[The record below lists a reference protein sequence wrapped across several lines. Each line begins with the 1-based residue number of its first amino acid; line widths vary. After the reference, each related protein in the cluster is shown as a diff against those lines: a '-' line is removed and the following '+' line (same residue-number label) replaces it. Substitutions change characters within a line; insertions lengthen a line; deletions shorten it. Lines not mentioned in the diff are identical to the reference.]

1 MSKETE
7 PIVENTDQTNS
18 EQEMD
23 SQNDEIIVIK
33 ENKSRPNDESNDLNL
48 DKINDLLTE
57 ERNNSNNE
65 SIDAQNGSSQSER
78 NYLLIIYL
86 INN

>member
-33 ENKSRPNDESNDLNL
+33 ENKSQPNNESIDLNL

-57 ERNNSNNE
+57 ERNNINNE
-65 SIDAQNGSSQSER
+65 SIDGQNRSSQSER
-78 NYLLIIYL
+78 NYLFII
-86 INN
+86 